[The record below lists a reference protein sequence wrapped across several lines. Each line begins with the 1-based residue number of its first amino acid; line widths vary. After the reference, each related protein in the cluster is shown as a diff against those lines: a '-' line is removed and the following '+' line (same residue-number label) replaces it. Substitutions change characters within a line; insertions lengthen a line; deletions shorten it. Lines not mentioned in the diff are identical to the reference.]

1 MSHSFPQIITQSHHN
16 LNPKRK
22 KNHFQKLISTTM
34 VCSLTPSL
42 LCYLKHFILEYTIHN
57 WPIPV
62 TNEPYLESI
71 KNSHE
76 VNQLPAYDIRGNP
89 IHPKEY
95 EEKLAGAIARVCFT
109 LLHFI
114 IKQKHVFNALV
125 RDITVLRPPST
136 ITPTSL
142 KHILHPKK
150 NCLSIIFIAL
160 LHQTFK

>member
-1 MSHSFPQIITQSHHN
+1 
-16 LNPKRK
+16 
-22 KNHFQKLISTTM
+22 M
-34 VCSLTPSL
+34 VYSLTPSPL
-42 LCYLKHFILEYTIHN
+42 FYLKHFILEYTIHN

-62 TNEPYLESI
+62 TNEPYLKSI
-71 KNSHE
+71 RNSHK

-125 RDITVLRPPST
+125 RDITILCPPSP

-142 KHILHPKK
+142 KHILPQKK
-150 NCLSIIFIAL
+150 KTKDCLSIIFIAL
-160 LHQTFK
+160 LHQMFK